1 MHTYTLPS
9 GQEVELVE
17 LTGREEELLTNQRL
31 IKSGEAI
38 NQVLLNC
45 IKRIGENKS
54 LTMDDI
60 LNLLS
65 GDRLFVLVKLRQIS
79 LGDTVDLELICPG
92 CKEPSFITVN
102 LEELP
107 VTPYPEEREFIFKL
121 PVSKKQVKF
130 SYLNG
135 HKEKQ
140 LASLKEPSLTS
151 AMLSRIISVDGQPP
165 NKKIVT
171 DLPLRDRSELRRE
184 MLKVDAGIDTEVET
198 ICQGCGNRIKARL
211 EAEPNFLF
219 PNLG

>member
-1 MHTYTLPS
+1 MYTYVLPS

-31 IKSGEAI
+31 IKTGDAI

-45 IKRIGENKS
+45 IKRIGKNES
-54 LTMDDI
+54 PTMEDI

-65 GDRLFVLVKLRQIS
+65 GDRLFILVKLRQIS
-79 LGDTVDLELICPG
+79 LGDTVELELVCPV
-92 CKEPSFITVN
+92 CKEISFVTVN

-107 VTPYPEEREFIFKL
+107 VTPYPEEREFTFKL
-121 PVSKKQVKF
+121 PASKKQVKF
-130 SYLNG
+130 GYLNG

-151 AMLSRIISVDGQPP
+151 AMLARIISVDGNPP
-165 NKKIVT
+165 NKKVIT
-171 DLPLRDRSELRRE
+171 ELPLRDRSELRRE
-184 MLKVDAGIDTEVET
+184 MLRVDAGIDTEVEV
-198 ICQGCGNRIKARL
+198 ICQGCGNRLKTRL

>member
-1 MHTYTLPS
+1 MYTYTLPS

-54 LTMDDI
+54 PKLDDI

-65 GDRLFVLVKLRQIS
+65 GDRLFILVKLRQIS
-79 LGDTVDLELICPG
+79 LGDTVDLELICPA
-92 CKEPSFITVN
+92 CKETSFITVN

-107 VTPYPEEREFIFKL
+107 VIPYHEEREFSFKL
-121 PVSKKQVKF
+121 PTSKKQVKF
-130 SYLNG
+130 GYLNG

-140 LASLKEPSLTS
+140 LALLKEPSLTS
-151 AMLSRIISVDGQPP
+151 AMLARIVSVDGNPP
-165 NKKIVT
+165 NKKVIT
-171 DLPLRDRSELRRE
+171 ELPMRDRSELRRE
-184 MLKVDAGIDTEVET
+184 MLKVDAGIDTEVEV
-198 ICQGCGNRIKARL
+198 ICQGCGNRIKTRL
-211 EAEPNFLF
+211 EGEPNFLF
-219 PNLG
+219 PSLG

>member
-1 MHTYTLPS
+1 MYTFTLPS

-31 IKSGEAI
+31 IKTGDAI

-54 LTMDDI
+54 PTMEDI

-65 GDRLFVLVKLRQIS
+65 GERLFILVKLRQIS
-79 LGDTVDLELICPG
+79 LGDTVEVELVCPA
-92 CKEPSFITVN
+92 CKETSFVAVN

-107 VTPYPEEREFIFKL
+107 ITPYPGEQEFTFKL

-130 SYLNG
+130 GYLNG

-151 AMLSRIISVDGQPP
+151 AMLARIISVDGNPP
-165 NKKIVT
+165 NKKVVT
-171 DLPLRDRSELRRE
+171 ELPLRDRSELRRE
-184 MLKVDAGIDTEVET
+184 MLKVDAGIDTEVEV
-198 ICQGCGNRIKARL
+198 ICQGCGNRLKARL